1 MLGVSVEMEMHIEG
15 VPELRE
21 KLNRLDDGMKR
32 NVQEAMRFEAEAMK
46 NTARARC
53 PVRTGRLRDSIF
65 AKVEE
70 WTVKIGATA
79 PYAAYQEFGTRY
91 VRPRRFLS
99 NAVESRMQSL
109 VNRISRAL
117 RQAIGKAPAT

>member
-1 MLGVSVEMEMHIEG
+1 MSVETEMHMEG

-21 KLNRLDDGMKR
+21 KLNRLDDGVKR
-32 NVQEAMRFEAEAMK
+32 NVQDAIRFEADAMK
-46 NTARARC
+46 NAARARC

-70 WTVKIGATA
+70 WTVKLGATA
-79 PYAAYQEFGTRY
+79 PYAVYLEFGTRY

-109 VNRISRAL
+109 VNRMSRVI
-117 RQAIGKAPAT
+117 RQAIGEASTA

>member
-1 MLGVSVEMEMHIEG
+1 MSVEMEMRLEG
-15 VPELRE
+15 IPELRE
-21 KLNRLDDGMKR
+21 KLNQLDSDMKR
-32 NVQEAMRFEAEAMK
+32 NVQDAMRFEAEAMK

-70 WTVKIGATA
+70 WTVRLGATA
-79 PYAAYQEFGTRY
+79 PYAVFQEFGTRY

-99 NAVESRMQSL
+99 NAVESRVQSL
-109 VNRISRAL
+109 VNRISEAI
-117 RQAIGKAPAT
+117 RQAIGEASAT

>member
-1 MLGVSVEMEMHIEG
+1 MSVEMEMHIEG

-32 NVQEAMRFEAEAMK
+32 DVQDAVRFEAEAMK
-46 NTARARC
+46 NAARARC

-70 WTVKIGATA
+70 WTVKLGATA
-79 PYAAYQEFGTRY
+79 PYAVYREFGTRY

-99 NAVESRMQSL
+99 NAVESRMQIL
-109 VNRISRAL
+109 VNRISRAIE
-117 RQAIGKAPAT
+117 QAIGEASAT